1 MCNIRK
7 NNGVPLDPYL
17 HKIVLVGDTETIS
30 ACLYNVFDI
39 RDKVEIVL
47 KVINSD
53 SCKIGSTIP
62 INIISESLHDIMFSV
77 NSIRTFPSLHCQQ
90 LRELTFGAH
99 CCDHS
104 PYLFL
109 SCLEVPHL
117 RKLVF
122 ESASFSGATSCIIR
136 NLPFLQSITVNESA
150 FSPLLFQSYIRTSL
164 ILFAHILELTDVEK
178 DAFIACHSGQLILDN
193 LPSLSTLF
201 LTDGCFLAYHVVH
214 FTNLPLLTSLT
225 TENSCFAGVQS
236 LQLNSDALRTV
247 SLGPGSFRFTKRL
260 EIKAAGL
267 TSFVVDR
274 FCFHEAESA
283 RWTDLPHLQSIEIG
297 YKAFE
302 KSKVAEIRSDFCAD
316 GLNCRLRRAEKCA
329 NRQVLLCQ
337 CAGVRV
343 GRSEGVAVS

>member
-1 MCNIRK
+1 MHNIRK
-7 NNGVPLDPYL
+7 NSGVPLDPYL

-47 KVINSD
+47 KIINSD

-62 INIISESLHDIMFSV
+62 INIISESLHDIMFPV

-150 FSPLLFQSYIRTSL
+150 FSPLLFQSYIR
-164 ILFAHILELTDVEK
+164 II
-178 DAFIACHSGQLILDN
+178 
-193 LPSLSTLF
+193 SLSF
-201 LTDGCFLAYHVVH
+201 SHISRAYGCRKGCFY
-214 FTNLPLLTSLT
+214 
-225 TENSCFAGVQS
+225 C
-236 LQLNSDALRTV
+236 
-247 SLGPGSFRFTKRL
+247 
-260 EIKAAGL
+260 
-267 TSFVVDR
+267 
-274 FCFHEAESA
+274 
-283 RWTDLPHLQSIEIG
+283 
-297 YKAFE
+297 
-302 KSKVAEIRSDFCAD
+302 
-316 GLNCRLRRAEKCA
+316 
-329 NRQVLLCQ
+329 
-337 CAGVRV
+337 
-343 GRSEGVAVS
+343 